1 MTHSHN
7 SMWSIAMDGLSVPQ
21 KHLMAEAMAPRAYAR
36 RTLLYAEGQRC
47 GGISIVERGRVRSFH
62 TTPGGKE
69 FTHLVSGQGMLL
81 GLVSVMLDVPT
92 VISVES
98 LDDVTVAQVTRP
110 DLLALIEAMPRLS
123 FNFSRILATT
133 YMESLARGRRAIDSA
148 PVRLGKV
155 LCKLAALEPGIAGGG
170 SGEINGL
177 TQEDLSAMVGATRS
191 WVAQML
197 GHFEDLGLLRRR
209 RGAIVIPDLPALV
222 QHITQLETQT
232 DG

>member
-1 MTHSHN
+1 MTHSHV

-21 KHLMAEAMAPRAYAR
+21 RLLVAEAMTPRAYAK
-36 RTLLYAEGQRC
+36 RTLLYSEGKRC
-47 GGISIVERGRVRSFH
+47 GGISVVERGRVRSFH

-69 FTHLVSGQGMLL
+69 FTHLVNGQGTLL
-81 GLVSVMLDVPT
+81 GLVSVMLNAPA

-98 LDDVTVAQVTRP
+98 LDDVTVAQITSN

-155 LCKLAALEPGIAGGG
+155 LCKLAALELGDAGGA

-177 TQEDLSAMVGATRS
+177 TQEDLSAMVGTTRS

-197 GHFEDLGLLRRR
+197 GHFEEIGLLKRR
-209 RGAIVIPDLPALV
+209 RGAIVIPDLPSLV
-222 QHITQLETQT
+222 QHITQLESQT
-232 DG
+232 VD

>member
-1 MTHSHN
+1 
-7 SMWSIAMDGLSVPQ
+7 MDGLSVPQ
-21 KHLMAEAMAPRAYAR
+21 RLLVAEAMTPRAYAK
-36 RTLLYAEGQRC
+36 RTLLYFEGKRC
-47 GGISIVERGRVRSFH
+47 GGISVVERGRVRSFH

-69 FTHLVSGQGMLL
+69 FTHLVSGHGMLL
-81 GLVSVMLDVPT
+81 GLVSVMLDAPA

-98 LDDVTVAQVTRP
+98 LDDVTVAQVTRT

-155 LCKLAALEPGIAGGG
+155 LCKLAALELGDAGGA
-170 SGEINGL
+170 SGEIKGL
-177 TQEDLSAMVGATRS
+177 TQEDLSAMVGTTRS

-197 GHFEDLGLLRRR
+197 GHFEEIGLLKRR
-209 RGAIVIPDLPALV
+209 RGAIVIPDLHSLV
-222 QHITQLETQT
+222 QHIAQLEMQT
-232 DG
+232 VD

>member
-1 MTHSHN
+1 
-7 SMWSIAMDGLSVPQ
+7 MWSIAMDGLSLPQ
-21 KHLMAEAMAPRAYAR
+21 RLLVAEAMTPRAYAK
-36 RTLLYAEGQRC
+36 RTLLYSEGKRC
-47 GGISIVERGRVRSFH
+47 AGISVVERGRVRSFH

-69 FTHLVSGQGMLL
+69 FTHLVSGHGTLL
-81 GLVSVMLDVPT
+81 GLVSVMLHAPA
-92 VISVES
+92 VISFES
-98 LDDVTVAQVTRP
+98 LDDVTVAQVTRT

-155 LCKLAALEPGIAGGG
+155 LCKLAALELGDAGGA

-177 TQEDLSAMVGATRS
+177 TQEDLSAMVGTTRS

-197 GHFEDLGLLRRR
+197 GHFEEIGLLKRR
-209 RGAIVIPDLPALV
+209 RGAIVISDLPLLV
-222 QHITQLETQT
+222 QHITQLEMQT
-232 DG
+232 VD